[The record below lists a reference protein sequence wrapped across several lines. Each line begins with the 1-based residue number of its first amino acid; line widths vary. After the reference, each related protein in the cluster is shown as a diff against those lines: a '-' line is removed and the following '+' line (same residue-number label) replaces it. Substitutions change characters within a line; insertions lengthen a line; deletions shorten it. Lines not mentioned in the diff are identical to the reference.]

1 MSNCCGSAADDAP
14 PEGDY
19 RRVLIVVLA
28 LNATMFG
35 VEMIAGVFA
44 GSLSLQAD
52 ALDFFAD
59 AAAYAITLA
68 VLGRGAIWRSRAGLI
83 KGVAMGLFGIWIL
96 AKTVLGFGA
105 ATAPDSSIMGGIG
118 LLALGANVASA
129 ALLYRF
135 RGGDSNM
142 SSAWLCSRN
151 DAIGNVAVIAAASG
165 VWATAA
171 AWPDLAVG
179 AMIAGLA
186 LSASVR
192 VIRQAGGE
200 LRVLAA

>member
-1 MSNCCGSAADDAP
+1 MSSCCGGQADGLA

-19 RRVLIVVLA
+19 RRVLVFVLA

-44 GSLSLQAD
+44 GSISLQAD

-59 AAAYAITLA
+59 AATYAITLV
-68 VLGRGAIWRSRAGLI
+68 VLGWGPLWRSRAGLL
-83 KGVAMGLFGIWIL
+83 KGLAMGLFGAWIL
-96 AKTVLGFGA
+96 AKTILGFGA
-105 ATAPDSSIMGGIG
+105 AQAPDSGVMGAVG
-118 LLALGANVASA
+118 LLALAANVASA
-129 ALLYRF
+129 TLLYRF
-135 RGGDSNM
+135 RSGDSNM

-165 VWATAA
+165 VWMTGTP
-171 AWPDLAVG
+171 WPDLAVG
-179 AMIAGLA
+179 AVIAGLA
-186 LSASVR
+186 LSASAR

-200 LRVLAA
+200 LKMLAA